1 MALTLENKF
10 KIFQKASLS
19 RAFEEEVFRRVS
31 NKDIQ
36 IPVYLSAGQEFISA
50 TLAVFF
56 EHTAN
61 FEKQIFIQH
70 RGHSTYLSFGG
81 SLEELIFEL
90 LGDSRGCSGGMGG
103 SASIQSKSQNIFGH
117 DGLMGSQGPIAVGM
131 CYGNKKFTLCFAG
144 DAAAEEDY
152 FLAAIGW
159 ASTKQ
164 LPIWFIVEDNNLSIL
179 TEKKIRRNWEMHDV
193 AEAFKMD
200 ACSVSDEPSRLWP
213 VLEKYSIEKPLLIN
227 VKTNRL
233 FWHAGAGIDSDSTPD
248 LYKQWLSDE
257 NYSIYEQEKKR
268 VSEVWDKCQKVLEK
282 S

>member
-1 MALTLENKF
+1 MALTRDNKIQ
-10 KIFQKASLS
+10 IFQKASLS
-19 RAFEEEVFRRVS
+19 RAFEEEVYRRVS
-31 NKDIQ
+31 NKDIK

-50 TLAVFF
+50 TLAVFL
-56 EHTAN
+56 EQSSTL
-61 FEKQIFIQH
+61 ERQIFIQH

-81 SLEELIFEL
+81 SLDELIFEL

-117 DGLMGSQGPIAVGM
+117 DGLMGSHGPIAVGM

-159 ASTKQ
+159 ASTKK
-164 LPIWFIVEDNNLSIL
+164 LPIWFIIEDNNLSIL
-179 TEKKIRRNWEMHDV
+179 TEKKVRRNWEMHDV
-193 AEAFKMD
+193 AEAFKMES
-200 ACSVSDEPSRLWP
+200 CSVSDEPCELWP
-213 VLEKYSIEKPLLIN
+213 TLEKYSLEKPLLIN

-233 FWHAGAGIDSDSTPD
+233 FWHAGAGIDSDSIPD
-248 LYKQWLSDE
+248 LHKQWLSDE
-257 NYSIYEQEKKR
+257 NSFIYEQEKKR
-268 VSEVWDKCQKVLEK
+268 VSEAWIKCQKVLEK

>member
-1 MALTLENKF
+1 MALSKDNKIQ
-10 KIFQKASLS
+10 IFQKASLS
-19 RAFEEEVFRRVS
+19 RAFEEEVYRRVS

-50 TLAVFF
+50 TLAVFL
-56 EHTAN
+56 EQLSIL
-61 FEKQIFIQH
+61 ERQIFIQH

-81 SLEELIFEL
+81 ALDELIFEL

-103 SASIQSKSQNIFGH
+103 SASIQSTSQNIFGH
-117 DGLMGSQGPIAVGM
+117 DGLMGSHGPIAVGM

-159 ASTKQ
+159 ASTKK
-164 LPIWFIVEDNNLSIL
+164 LPIWFIIEDNNLSIL
-179 TEKKIRRNWEMHDV
+179 TEKKVRRNWEMHDV
-193 AEAFKMD
+193 AEAFKMES
-200 ACSVSDEPSRLWP
+200 CCVSDEPCELWP
-213 VLEKYSIEKPLLIN
+213 TLEKYSLEKPLLIN

-233 FWHAGAGIDSDSTPD
+233 FWHAGAGIDSDSIPD

-257 NYSIYEQEKKR
+257 NSFIYEQEKKR
-268 VSEVWDKCQKVLEK
+268 VSEAWIKCQKVLER

>member
-1 MALTLENKF
+1 MALSRDNKIQ
-10 KIFQKASLS
+10 IFQKASLS
-19 RAFEEEVFRRVS
+19 RAFEEEVYRRVS

-50 TLAVFF
+50 TLAVFL
-56 EHTAN
+56 EQLTTL
-61 FEKQIFIQH
+61 ERQIFIQH

-81 SLEELIFEL
+81 SLDELIFEL

-117 DGLMGSQGPIAVGM
+117 DGLMGSHGPIAVGM

-159 ASTKQ
+159 ASTKK
-164 LPIWFIVEDNNLSIL
+164 LPIWFIIEDNNLSIL
-179 TEKKIRRNWEMHDV
+179 TKKKVRRNWEMHDV
-193 AEAFKMD
+193 AKAFKMES
-200 ACSVSDEPSRLWP
+200 CSVSDEPCELWP
-213 VLEKYSIEKPLLIN
+213 TLEKYSLEKPLLIN

-233 FWHAGAGIDSDSTPD
+233 FWHAGAGIDSDSIPD

-257 NYSIYEQEKKR
+257 NSFIYEQEKKR
-268 VSEVWDKCQKVLEK
+268 VSEAWIKCQKVLEK